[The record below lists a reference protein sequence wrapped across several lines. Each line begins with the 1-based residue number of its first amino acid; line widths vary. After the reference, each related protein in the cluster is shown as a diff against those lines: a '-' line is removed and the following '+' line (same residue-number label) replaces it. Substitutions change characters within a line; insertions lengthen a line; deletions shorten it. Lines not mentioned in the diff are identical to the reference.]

1 MRLPTMPRLRPLLM
15 VLSPIVLCL
24 GLTACGGGERSE
36 SDLDAAGADTPAS
49 AQAGAPPSKPTS
61 AAFVG
66 EQQVWRDERKANLTK
81 PDGWTS
87 LIGLHWLDPGPHYFG
102 SEADNGIRV
111 AMGPGHFGMID
122 LKKDGTV
129 RFVPERGT
137 AFTLD
142 EQPLKGATA
151 LRIDTDPAGPSKLGF
166 DEGKG
171 ILTVIKRGDRYALRV
186 KHADAPTRSG
196 FKDIPYW
203 QADAGWVVDSKFVAH
218 PPGKTLAIANIVGTT
233 EQVPNPGYVEFE
245 RDGKSYRIEALDEGG
260 DELFLVFADRTNG
273 HGSYGA
279 GRFLDAPKP
288 GIGGRVMLDF
298 NKAYNPP
305 CAFTAFATCPLP
317 PQENRLDLAVTAGE
331 KAYAGAH

>member
-1 MRLPTMPRLRPLLM
+1 MRLPTMPRPLL
-15 VLSPIVLCL
+15 LYPIVLCL
-24 GLTACGGGERSE
+24 ALTACGGGERSE
-36 SDLDAAGADTPAS
+36 SDLDAPGAGTAAENAEAEP
-49 AQAGAPPSKPTS
+49 QALSKPTS

-66 EQQVWRDERKANLTK
+66 EQQVWREERKANLTK

-87 LIGLHWLDPGPHYFG
+87 LVGLHWLDL
-102 SEADNGIRV
+102 
-111 AMGPGHFGMID
+111 GPGHFGMID
-122 LKKDGTV
+122 LKKNGSV

-137 AFTLD
+137 VFTLD
-142 EQPLKGATA
+142 DQPLKGATA

-218 PPGKTLAIANIVGTT
+218 PPGKTIAIANIVGTT

-298 NKAYNPP
+298 NKSYNPP

-317 PQENRLDLAVTAGE
+317 PQENRLDLAITAGE